1 MTIDNYT
8 MNKVYLGLMAAVLL
22 TTTGCHKKNRY
33 AYLADKQLPVEVEV
47 VGESS
52 KLEENIHLG
61 EIRPTVDINLVFPL
75 GGEITGVFV
84 TSGDRV
90 KKGDIIATID
100 DTQAQAFLE
109 SANAILRQAEDGYKR
124 LKPVHEQGGISDVK
138 WVEMETN
145 LEKARSMAIS
155 AQKRYE
161 DCTLRAVQ
169 DGVVNMKTVDKGQR
183 LMPGQSIG
191 SLMDLS
197 SYVIFFNV
205 PESEIGKININ
216 DTIDVALPALENTY
230 KAMIAEKS
238 MMASRVAHTYR
249 VKADIIS
256 PQAAKDILPGMI
268 SRAIIRNRK
277 SQGFIIGAGCVQTQ
291 QRGHS
296 VWVIR
301 NEKAYKKMIKIAD
314 YVENGVL
321 VSEGLQLGDSVV
333 SKGYQKLFEGAKVIC
348 N

>member
-1 MTIDNYT
+1 MINKFV
-8 MNKVYLGLMAAVLL
+8 MNKFYLGLLAAVLL
-22 TTTGCHKKNRY
+22 LTPGCKKKSKY
-33 AYLADKQLPVEVEV
+33 ANLADRPLPVEVEV

-61 EIRPTVDINLVFPL
+61 EIRPAVDIDLVFPL
-75 GGEITGVFV
+75 GGELTGIFV
-84 TSGDRV
+84 SSGDRV
-90 KKGDIIATID
+90 RKGDVIATVD
-100 DTQAQAFLE
+100 DTQAKSLLE

-124 LKPVHEQGGISDVK
+124 LKPVHQRGGISDVK

-155 AQKRYE
+155 SQKRYE

-169 DGVVNMKTVDKGQR
+169 EGIVNMKTVDKGQR

-191 SLMDLS
+191 TLMDLS

-205 PESEIGKININ
+205 PESEIGRINIG
-216 DTIDVALPALENTY
+216 DTIIVSLPALDKKY
-230 KAMIAEKS
+230 QALISEKS
-238 MMASRVAHTYR
+238 VIASRVAHTYR

-256 PQAAKDILPGMI
+256 PEAAQDLLPGMV
-268 SRAIIRNRK
+268 SRAIIHNRE
-277 SQGFIIGAGCVQTQ
+277 SRGFIIGAGCVQTQ

-301 NEKAYKKMIKIAD
+301 GGKAYKQMIRID
-314 YVENGVL
+314 EFVENGVL
-321 VSEGLQLGDSVV
+321 VGEGLHFGDSVV
-333 SKGYQKLFEGAKVIC
+333 SKGYQKLFEGANVIA
-348 N
+348 NF

>member
-1 MTIDNYT
+1 M
-8 MNKVYLGLMAAVLL
+8 MNKFYFVLLAAVLIL
-22 TTTGCHKKNRY
+22 APSCKKKNKY
-33 AYLADKQLPVEVEV
+33 ANLADKPLPVEVEV

-52 KLEENIHLG
+52 KLEEDIHLG
-61 EIRPTVDINLVFPL
+61 EIRPKVDIDLVFPL
-75 GGEITGVFV
+75 GGELTGVFV
-84 TSGDRV
+84 SSGDHVR
-90 KKGDIIATID
+90 KGDVIATVD
-100 DTQAQAFLE
+100 DTQAKSLLE
-109 SANAILRQAEDGYKR
+109 SANAILRQAEDGYNR

-155 AQKRYE
+155 SQKRYE
-161 DCTLRAVQ
+161 DCTIRAVQ
-169 DGVVNMKTVDKGQR
+169 DGIVNMKTVDKGQQ

-191 SLMDLS
+191 TLMDLS

-205 PESEIGKININ
+205 PESEIGKISIG
-216 DTIDVALPALENTY
+216 DTIIVSLPALENTY
-230 KAMIAEKS
+230 KAIIAEKS
-238 MMASRVAHTYR
+238 IMASRLAHTYR

-256 PQAAKDILPGMI
+256 PEAVKNILPGMI

-277 SQGFIIGAGCVQTQ
+277 SHGFIIGAGCVQTQ

-296 VWVIR
+296 VWKIR
-301 NEKAYKKMIKIAD
+301 NKKAYKQIIKITD
-314 YVENGVL
+314 YVENGVM

-333 SKGYQKLFEGAKVIC
+333 SKGYQKLYEGANVIC